1 MEGEG
6 GRLKWIEEHF
16 EEYLVIKIIDAVT
29 TIIITFM
36 IVKIF
41 EPYLKSSSL
50 AAQAAIQAMIKRV

>member
-1 MEGEG
+1 MEGED
-6 GRLKWIEEHF
+6 RLKWIEEHF

-36 IVKIF
+36 IVRLF

-50 AAQAAIQAMIKRV
+50 AAQAAIQAVVKRI

>member
-1 MEGEG
+1 MEEG
-6 GRLKWIEEHF
+6 DRLKWIEEHF

>member
-1 MEGEG
+1 MEGED
-6 GRLKWIEEHF
+6 RLKWIEEHF

-36 IVKIF
+36 IVRLF

-50 AAQAAIQAMIKRV
+50 AAQAAIQAMIKKV

>member
-1 MEGEG
+1 MEED
-6 GRLKWIEEHF
+6 RLRWIEEHF

-29 TIIITFM
+29 TILITFM

>member
-1 MEGEG
+1 MEGE

-16 EEYLVIKIIDAVT
+16 EEYLAIKIIDAVT

-36 IVKIF
+36 IVRLF
-41 EPYLKSSSL
+41 EPYLKQSSL

>member
-6 GRLKWIEEHF
+6 RLRWIEEHF

-29 TIIITFM
+29 TILITFM

-50 AAQAAIQAMIKRV
+50 AAHAAIQAMIKRV